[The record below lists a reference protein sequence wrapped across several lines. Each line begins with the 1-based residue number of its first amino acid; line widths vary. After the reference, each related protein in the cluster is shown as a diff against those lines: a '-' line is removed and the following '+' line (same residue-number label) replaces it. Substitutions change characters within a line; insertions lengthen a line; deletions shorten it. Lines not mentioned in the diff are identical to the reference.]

1 MREKF
6 DEIIY
11 RLKNKYGELNEKLSK
26 RTKILI
32 AAIALGIV
40 VLAFAIAMLLNSASW
55 GVLYTGLDESEVV
68 EIVKV
73 LEDQKIKYKVDGSI
87 ISVPKDSVNKVKA
100 SLASAGYP
108 KTGFTYDLFKDN
120 VNLLATD
127 FEKYKYAQFEL
138 ESRMAETIK
147 QFDGVKNATVAIAMA
162 QEQKYVL
169 QEDVKESSASV
180 TVTMQDGGSP
190 SREQVKGI
198 QRLVARGVPGLEI
211 KNVAVLNG
219 DGEEVTEEY
228 ENPLEGSNVLKL
240 KVKKQLE
247 KDLKAKILD
256 GLTPLFGPDNVRVSV
271 NCSVDMD
278 KKIKE
283 IIEYIPSENNRGVL
297 HSANSAYEV
306 QGNGKVTTGTPGTET
321 NADIPVYPGVTTDG
335 NDVYFKDDRALEY
348 LVSQVKEQIESNTG
362 EITNTTVSVIVDSAD
377 LTPKRAG
384 ELRQSV
390 ALAAGID
397 VSQADS
403 KISIFNAP
411 FYKETATPKV
421 GIAALFEANPMLKFI
436 IPAILALIIALI
448 VIVIVTI
455 NKAKAKK
462 RAEELAAEEARR
474 LAEQDSII
482 SLDELEKT
490 REDELKSQI
499 QDFTDMNPEISA
511 LLLKTWLRGE
521 EGINE

>member
-6 DEIIY
+6 EEIIY
-11 RLKNKYGELNEKLSK
+11 KVKNKYVELNEKLSK

-32 AAIALGIV
+32 VGVAVAVIAVAFVIAL
-40 VLAFAIAMLLNSASW
+40 FLNSASW
-55 GVLYTGLDESEVV
+55 GVLYTGLDESEVI

-73 LEDQKIKYKVDGSI
+73 LEEQKIKYKVDGSV
-87 ISVPKDSVNKVKA
+87 ISVQKDSVNKVKA
-100 SLASAGYP
+100 SLASEGYP

-138 ESRMAETIK
+138 ENRMAETIK
-147 QFDGVKNATVAIAMA
+147 QFEGVKNATVAIAMA

-190 SREQVKGI
+190 TREQVKGI

-219 DGEEVTEEY
+219 EGEEVTEQY
-228 ENPLEGSNVLKL
+228 DNPLEGSSTLKI
-240 KVKKQLE
+240 KVEKQLE
-247 KDLKAKILD
+247 SDTKAKVLH
-256 GLTPLFGPDNVRVSV
+256 LLQPVFGEQNIRVSV

-297 HSANSAYEV
+297 HSANSSYEV
-306 QGNGKVTTGTPGTET
+306 QGNGKVTAGTPGTET

-335 NDVYFKDDRALEY
+335 NDIYFKDDRALEY

-362 EITNTTVSVIVDSAD
+362 EITDTTVSVAVDNAD
-377 LTPKRAG
+377 LTPKKAG
-384 ELRQSV
+384 EMRQTI

-397 VSQADS
+397 ISQADE
-403 KISIFNAP
+403 KIAIFNAP
-411 FYKETATPKV
+411 FFTESKQPQV
-421 GIAALFEANPMLKFI
+421 GLAALFEANPMLKYI
-436 IPAILALIIALI
+436 IPAILALIIALVVV
-448 VIVIVTI
+448 VIVAI

-482 SLDELEKT
+482 SLDDLEKT

-511 LLLKTWLRGE
+511 QLLKTWLRGE
-521 EGINE
+521 ESVDE